1 MARTNR
7 KYSWADQQTQHSR
20 LSAIFFFFFFTVL
33 FYLVVSS
40 FVLHNR
46 VIQNGT
52 MRPGIQEGD
61 RIIFLSWAF
70 PRLFPGFQP
79 RLRRGE
85 LVLVDRLP
93 REQRRVFVDI
103 LETVVRFFTAEQAG
117 ISRRASGISVKR
129 VIGFPGD
136 EISMVNFVI
145 RVKPGGANIFL
156 RNLSSGTTRGMCI
169 ISTFRPTRRSGTR
182 RFPLPETWRPCG
194 LVKTNASCSPITAL
208 LREIPG
214 PGGPCPLRTLRGGR
228 FSVTGRPPAS
238 AAPKERRT
246 AETARRCRPQTPP

>member
-145 RVKPGGANIFL
+145 RVKPAGSEHILTEFELWDYAQNVYNIDIPSNPALWDEALPFAG
-156 RNLSSGTTRGMCI
+156 NLETVRLGENEC
-169 ISTFRPTRRSGTR
+169 FVLADN
-182 RFPLPETWRPCG
+182 RF
-194 LVKTNASCSPITAL
+194 
-208 LREIPG
+208 
-214 PGGPCPLRTLRGGR
+214 
-228 FSVTGRPPAS
+228 VTGDSRTWGPVPLENLAGRALFRYWPPA
-238 AAPKERRT
+238 RIG
-246 AETARRCRPQTPP
+246 RP